1 MQPKWLT
8 VFLAKHG
15 EKKYHFSYNRNALL
29 KIQIMTVEFGEVL
42 NSSRGG
48 GGGGYRKIAVRGP
61 NNRRK
66 YFIVHRLVY
75 MIFHELSVIPSC
87 NDEGISVEISHIC
100 HHKLCVK
107 PQLVLETHDVNMGR
121 LHCKNQ
127 GFCSRG
133 HQPHCLLNCEFSDYV
148 LNYFTDLE
156 LRFSTDI
163 G

>member
-1 MQPKWLT
+1 M
-8 VFLAKHG
+8 
-15 EKKYHFSYNRNALL
+15 
-29 KIQIMTVEFGEVL
+29 
-42 NSSRGG
+42 
-48 GGGGYRKIAVRGP
+48 GGYGKIAVRGP

-66 YFIVHRLVY
+66 YFRVHRLVY
-75 MIFHELSVIPSC
+75 MIFHELSVIPAC
-87 NDEGISVEISHIC
+87 NDVGISVEISHIC

-107 PQLVLETHDVNMGR
+107 PQHLVLETHDVNMGR

-156 LRFSTDI
+156 LRFFTDI

>member
-1 MQPKWLT
+1 MG
-8 VFLAKHG
+8 H
-15 EKKYHFSYNRNALL
+15 NRKSILRPNLRP
-29 KIQIMTVEFGEVL
+29 IEFGEVL

-48 GGGGYRKIAVRGP
+48 GGYGKIAVRGL

-66 YFIVHRLVY
+66 YFRVHRLVY
-75 MIFHELSVIPSC
+75 MIFHELSVISTC

-107 PQLVLETHDVNMGR
+107 PQHLVHETHDVNMGR

-127 GFCSRG
+127 GFCSRD
-133 HQPHCLLNCEFSDYV
+133 HQPHCLLNSEFSDYV

-156 LRFSTDI
+156 LRLFTDI